1 MIYMDFQY
9 SKCLGTARPKSVVAL
24 ESVMWK
30 AIFDIARGE
39 IDVHAAARII
49 SDAIDKI
56 VKDIPP
62 EDKAW
67 FHLGLL
73 TITYLLFL

>member
-1 MIYMDFQY
+1 MDFQY

-24 ESVMWK
+24 ESVIWK

-39 IDVHAAARII
+39 IDVHAAARVI
-49 SDAIDKI
+49 SAAIEEI
-56 VKDIPP
+56 VRDIPP

-67 FHLGLL
+67 FLLGLL
-73 TITYLLFL
+73 SIT